1 VTLRKLTPVVLDK
14 VWGTPRT
21 EPWFENPE
29 GRRIGEIWYAAPPER
44 LEELPVLLKFL
55 FTSDRLSVQVH
66 PGDTYARA
74 HGEARG
80 KTEMWHVLR
89 AEPGST
95 VALGLRENASAE
107 RVREAALNGEIV
119 EMLDWVP
126 AREGDTFFI
135 PSGTIHA
142 IGGGLVLCEVQQH
155 SDVTYRLYDYQR
167 KPERPLH
174 LDDSLAVA
182 RLMPADCRKT
192 SSPLGEGRELLVE
205 CPYFRTEL
213 QKIQGKVECGPLPG
227 PALFAA
233 VAGEGTIAGEPF
245 RPGECWLV
253 PSASSFSLDSPDAA
267 FIVAMR
273 GERR

>member
-1 VTLRKLTPVVLDK
+1 VSPQKLTPVVLDK

-21 EPWFENPE
+21 EPWLENPE
-29 GRRIGEIWYAAPPER
+29 GRRIGEIWHAAPPEY
-44 LEELPVLLKFL
+44 LDELPVLLKFL
-55 FTSDRLSVQVH
+55 FVSDRMSIQVH
-66 PGDTYARA
+66 PGDEYARD

-95 VALGLRENASAE
+95 VALGLREKASAE
-107 RVREAALNGEIV
+107 RVREAAMSGEIV

-135 PSGTIHA
+135 PAGTIHA

-155 SDVTYRLYDYQR
+155 SDCTYRLYDYQR

-182 RLMPADCRKT
+182 RLTPADCRKA
-192 SSPLGEGRELLVE
+192 SSPVSEGRELLAE
-205 CPYFRTEL
+205 CRYFRTEL
-213 QKIQGKVECGPLPG
+213 LKIRGALKCGPLQA

-233 VAGEGTIAGEPF
+233 ISGEGTIDGEPF
-245 RPGECWLV
+245 RAGECWLV
-253 PSASSFSLDSPDAA
+253 PAGASFSLESSDAA
-267 FIVAMR
+267 FIAVTIA
-273 GERR
+273 G

>member
-1 VTLRKLTPVVLDK
+1 VSLQKLTPVVLDK

-21 EPWFENPE
+21 EPWLENPE
-29 GRRIGEIWYAAPPER
+29 GRRIGEIWYAAPDQI
-44 LEELPVLLKFL
+44 EELPVLLKFL

-74 HGEARG
+74 HGEPRG

-95 VALGLRENASAE
+95 VALGLREKASAE
-107 RVREAALNGEIV
+107 RVREAALSGEIV

-126 AREGDTFFI
+126 ARAGDTFFI
-135 PSGTIHA
+135 PAGTIHA

-155 SDVTYRLYDYQR
+155 SDCTYRLYDYQR

-182 RLMPADCRKT
+182 RLTPADCRKT
-192 SSPLGEGRELLVE
+192 SLPVSDGHELLAE
-205 CPYFRTEL
+205 CRYFRTEL
-213 QKIQGKVECGPLPG
+213 LKIQGKVECGPLSA

-233 VAGEGTIAGEPF
+233 ISGEGAISGEPF
-245 RPGECWLV
+245 RAGECWLA
-253 PSASSFSLDSPDAA
+253 PAGASFSLESLDAA
-267 FIVAMR
+267 FIVATIAR
-273 GERR
+273 